1 MKNIPNFRDF
11 EVVSDALRSIP
22 FPLPLYHDWV
32 RIGFALYAS
41 FGMDGMRLLYDVSCA
56 PFPEY
61 RNETPEKLAA
71 KFRNANGSVS
81 LGTIFHFAR
90 QHGWKY
96 KQPTKI
102 QNEVWHLVAWHDYR
116 DAQGNRAYRI
126 NRHVSPDGAKKRM
139 TIERYENGEKKFD
152 LPPESR
158 LPYNLPQVREAI
170 QKGETIYFVEGESD
184 ADALAANG
192 YTATCVPF
200 GACGWNKRYAEHFKG
215 ASICFIPD
223 NDKTGKALPLN
234 AIPDLLSVAKE
245 VKVIELSDAKD
256 VRELINTKGTQAF
269 LSLTPIDATQYL
281 AKHKLP
287 ENYPLTR
294 INASVPESDLDDFEE
309 IPTLESYANIDYTFD
324 ESLVP
329 NGIFREVYD
338 HITREADVPAQF
350 IFTGVLAMFCGIVG
364 TRISSKF
371 GTQKFKPHDYFT
383 LIANSGGGKTTTLES
398 VRDILS
404 ELEKEVTDKDK
415 PYQNVFLY
423 PKSST
428 LRGLLDLMREESEAE
443 LHARTVA
450 KEKGK
455 PEPPPKVAQ
464 RSGVAIINE
473 VSALF
478 DATKSDFNT
487 GLDAT
492 LLELWDGNPGMNA
505 TGIRTD
511 GKMLFEDT
519 ALTLLSAS
527 TPRKFVDRLPK
538 GSFLDGM
545 LPRFQIVNAR
555 RRTRPRKRL
564 TSFKR
569 MQANHNEI
577 VEKLKQFYQFV
588 VGLSEK
594 PVLVSEEAEALDE
607 QSLQVWHEES
617 MNLKDE
623 TAENYMER
631 IDTRKIRYALLFS
644 ILECYDQHGRFADAI
659 TMTGTAMQ
667 RAIEVCEFYK
677 THTLHFLVKAK
688 AIKPKAPNEKEPLP
702 VQLKN
707 KLIELGGTVDM
718 RELYRAMNLDKQT
731 FMKALNQLLDT
742 RQVVLTQRKNIKG
755 RNVDVVSIPKKMQ
768 NGYDSM
774 TVMTVCEI
782 NTTETQTKPKNA
794 SHCHKPHCHNAYDS
808 VATQPTVPEPT
819 VSEPINPEPNQPL
832 PAPEPEPETT
842 IAAKPVV
849 NPEKTEAKPMPAPEA
864 SSESLLLANACE
876 IARSLHVEFTEN
888 EFQREAMLFH
898 GATPQTAKAMLRLLI
913 KNGYLLQHDYLF
925 IRTSKLYTSDAQA
938 KPMPAPE
945 SEPEPP
951 KAKPMPVVNPET
963 TTTHDLARLVLSYLE
978 NFWTCKKIPGDELR
992 RIIAT
997 SCGKQSDAVWELLF
1011 PAHVVKLHTTDCFI
1025 LREHERRPKGYDG
1038 LIDDAGILP
1047 SDEPAPF

>member
-1 MKNIPNFRDF
+1 MKNSRDF
-11 EVVSDALRSIP
+11 EVVSDALRAIP
-22 FPLPLYHDWV
+22 FPLPLYNDWL
-32 RIGFALYAS
+32 RIGFALYPS
-41 FGMDGMRLLYDVSCA
+41 FGMDGMQLLYDVSCA

-96 KQPTKI
+96 KRPTKI
-102 QNEVWHLVAWHDYR
+102 QNEVWQLVAWHDYT
-116 DAQGNRAYRI
+116 DAQGNFQYRM
-126 NRHVSPDGAKKRM
+126 NRYVSPDGKEKRM
-139 TIERYENGEKKFD
+139 TIERYENGEKKSK
-152 LPPESR
+152 LPPELR
-158 LPYNLPQVREAI
+158 LPYNLPKVREAI
-170 QKGETIYFVEGESD
+170 QKGETIFFVEGESD

-200 GACGWNKRYAEHFKG
+200 GACGWNTRYAEHFKD
-215 ASICFIPD
+215 AKICFIPD
-223 NDKTGKALPLN
+223 NDKTGKDLPSN

-256 VRELINTKGTQAF
+256 VRELLNTKGIEAF
-269 LSLTPIDATQYL
+269 LSLTPIDASQYL

-287 ENYPLTR
+287 ENYPLTK

-338 HITREADVPAQF
+338 YIASDVDAPAQF
-350 IFTGVLAMFCGIVG
+350 IFTGVLAMLCAIVG
-364 TRISSKF
+364 TRIFWRS
-371 GTQKFKPHDYFT
+371 GRQKFKPHDYFT
-383 LIANSGGGKTTTLES
+383 LIANSGGGKSTTLES

-404 ELEKEVTDKDK
+404 ELEKAITNK

-473 VSALF
+473 ISALF

-492 LLELWDGNPGMNA
+492 LLELWDGDPRMTA

-511 GKMLFEDT
+511 GKMRFEDT

-527 TPRKFVDRLPK
+527 TPRKFVERLPK
-538 GSFLDGM
+538 GAFLDGM
-545 LPRFQIVNAR
+545 LPRFQIVNAG

-564 TSFKR
+564 TSFRK
-569 MQANHNEI
+569 MQDNHNEI

-607 QSLQVWHEES
+607 QSCQVWYEES

-702 VQLKN
+702 VRMKN

-755 RNVDVVSIPKKMQ
+755 RNVDVVSIPQKMQ

-819 VSEPINPEPNQPL
+819 VPGPSNPE
-832 PAPEPEPETT
+832 
-842 IAAKPVV
+842 
-849 NPEKTEAKPMPAPEA
+849 PMPAPPD
-864 SSESLLLANACE
+864 AN
-876 IARSLHVEFTEN
+876 VE
-888 EFQREAMLFH
+888 
-898 GATPQTAKAMLRLLI
+898 
-913 KNGYLLQHDYLF
+913 
-925 IRTSKLYTSDAQA
+925 
-938 KPMPAPE
+938 
-945 SEPEPP
+945 
-951 KAKPMPVVNPET
+951 
-963 TTTHDLARLVLSYLE
+963 DLARLVLSHLE
-978 NFWTCKKIPGDELR
+978 KFWTCRKIPGDELR

-997 SCGKQSDAVWELLF
+997 SCPRQADAVWELLF
-1011 PAHVVKLHTTDCFI
+1011 PAHVVKLHTTDFFI
-1025 LREHERRPKGYDG
+1025 LRDDKHRPKGFEG
-1038 LIDDAGILP
+1038 LLDDKGVLP
-1047 SDEPAPF
+1047 SDEPALF